1 MFSIFRCRI
10 FFSLSLSIHLSFSNS
25 SFLILLPQAEAGS
38 GPFSCGG
45 FWSHLSSRGWTL
57 TQFPG
62 TQLPSLHRL
71 RSTLQLT
78 TLPSVHPPTR
88 GAGARRPPSCCR
100 PGMGEGQGPADG
112 CGCSWLTCLLTSG
125 NGCLGKV
132 LDFLVLLQKTLQKP
146 GSFLNSNAK
155 ASSKPLFPCM
165 SRNSQD
171 QRQALIHTQQGLR
184 A

>member
-1 MFSIFRCRI
+1 MWG
-10 FFSLSLSIHLSFSNS
+10 
-25 SFLILLPQAEAGS
+25 FLV
-38 GPFSCGG
+38 PFIQQGLDTHPVPSY
-45 FWSHLSSRGWTL
+45 
-57 TQFPG
+57 PV
-62 TQLPSLHRL
+62 PSLHQL

-100 PGMGEGQGPADG
+100 PGVGEGQGPATG
-112 CGCSWLTCLLTSG
+112 CGCSWLTCLVTSG

-146 GSFLNSNAK
+146 GSFLNSNSK